1 MNMDKM
7 EQAVWDIAVD
17 MYNRAGNS
25 GGWTMNIHALIDPD
39 HGYSVGGNPKVPEWI
54 IPGWRGIPGPAV
66 VQQIARHIRNI
77 DRADQE
83 LSGGWVD
90 DDGVL
95 YLDSP
100 TILESR
106 SQAVAL
112 GRERGERAIYCLH
125 TGETITL

>member
-1 MNMDKM
+1 M
-7 EQAVWDIAVD
+7 EKAVWDIAVD

-25 GGWTMNIHALIDPD
+25 GGWTMNIHETIEPD
-39 HGYSVGGNPKVPEWI
+39 HGYSVGGNPKVPEWT
-54 IPGWRGIPGPAV
+54 IPGWREIPGPAV
-66 VQQIARHIRNI
+66 IQQIARYLRNI
-77 DRADQE
+77 DKADQE

-106 SQAVAL
+106 NQAVAL
-112 GRERGERAIYCLH
+112 GRERGEEAIYCLH
-125 TGETITL
+125 TGETTTL